1 MHQLFSLAQGQA
13 GSVEAKFFTIVS
25 SEAEA
30 VYVRR
35 TARIL
40 CMIKIV
46 DIVNILLTLALASA
60 NKSLYFFQNY
70 HQSRTARHPSLYT
83 QPNLYSEKTNV
94 YQKQNTRY
102 TSIFYKRNHNH
113 PFTPDTTNMAV
124 FLPLN
129 ATRRK
134 RNLGESGTCMS
145 NPNLMVGLD
154 ETYTYSERL
163 SNQNAVNKMA
173 TPGYKHRIPE
183 TVESV
188 LTIIKQ
194 KLKERHA
201 EGPAGFLKIFRDI
214 DVDHGGTI
222 DRDELR
228 RFLDYYHLG
237 TNEEVFEKV
246 FVSLDPDQSG
256 DIDMSEFLEHLLDRT
271 DVTSDNAEQGLL
283 HSRQQGG
290 SREFESSSPKPK
302 ECKPITN
309 MTAEEVLQLV
319 RQKVENRSS
328 IINGVTQTSFRF
340 FKRGIG
346 LNTSITKDHFFA
358 VLKQFNILLSD
369 TLEQEVWDIFDE
381 DQDGELS
388 FEEFIDHFIA
398 K

>member
-1 MHQLFSLAQGQA
+1 
-13 GSVEAKFFTIVS
+13 
-25 SEAEA
+25 
-30 VYVRR
+30 
-35 TARIL
+35 
-40 CMIKIV
+40 
-46 DIVNILLTLALASA
+46 
-60 NKSLYFFQNY
+60 
-70 HQSRTARHPSLYT
+70 
-83 QPNLYSEKTNV
+83 V

-271 DVTSDNAEQGLL
+271 DVTSDNVEQGLL

>member
-1 MHQLFSLAQGQA
+1 M
-13 GSVEAKFFTIVS
+13 
-25 SEAEA
+25 
-30 VYVRR
+30 
-35 TARIL
+35 
-40 CMIKIV
+40 
-46 DIVNILLTLALASA
+46 TLATDPVFTRITINHEPLDI
-60 NKSLYFFQNY
+60 
-70 HQSRTARHPSLYT
+70 HPSIRNQIYT
-83 QPNLYSEKTNV
+83 VKKQTCIKNKTHVTLLSSIKEITTIHSPPTLFFPFILITYTFYTFYTKKQP
-94 YQKQNTRY
+94 
-102 TSIFYKRNHNH
+102 
-113 PFTPDTTNMAV
+113 NMAV